1 MYNLKRISRLLSHL
15 LLWLLASVLL
25 WSWIFNFLTDTDR
38 EYKITLFVGMQSF
51 KSREL
56 AVVLEENLPDE
67 IRMVQIHSF
76 GYALMDSIS
85 LQTADLY
92 LMTEAQAREHQD
104 WLCPLPEEMDLP
116 ADILQLD
123 GEAVGIPVY
132 SPEKDSGTAASYL
145 NYTEF
150 PDDSWYLCFGQ
161 GGYHLVN
168 LENGVDNAAIAVAEH
183 LLAMKPNS
191 SPD

>member
-1 MYNLKRISRLLSHL
+1 MNNLKKGFRLLPRL
-15 LLWLLASVLL
+15 LFWALVSALF

-38 EYKITLFVGMQSF
+38 EKKITVFAGMQVFEDRAMS
-51 KSREL
+51 
-56 AVVLEENLPDE
+56 AALEENLPE
-67 IRMVQIHSF
+67 NIRMVQVHSF

-104 WLCPLPEEMDLP
+104 WLCPLPEEIDLP

-132 SPEKDSGTAASYL
+132 SPGKDSGTAASYL